1 MVSTRSSS
9 PALTASPSTADGT
22 GQTIAIVDA
31 FDDPNIALDLKA
43 FDQQFN
49 LPAPPS
55 FTKVDQDGGTD
66 YPPENDGWAGEI
78 SLDVEWVHAM
88 APGANIVLVEAKSDD
103 TIGDLLP
110 AIDYARSLPG
120 VVAISMSFGYPEL
133 KGDLQDDSHFTTP
146 AGHVGGGK
154 LPGGI
159 TFVAA
164 SGDSGAPPSY
174 PATSPNVLSVGGT
187 TLSLDAFG
195 NILAETGWSGSGGGI
210 STVEPLPT
218 YQQGV
223 AGQGTSNRTNP
234 DVAV

>member
-1 MVSTRSSS
+1 MTLSATCS
-9 PALTASPSTADGT
+9 PPSTT
-22 GQTIAIVDA
+22 
-31 FDDPNIALDLKA
+31 
-43 FDQQFN
+43 
-49 LPAPPS
+49 S
-55 FTKVDQDGGTD
+55 
-66 YPPENDGWAGEI
+66 
-78 SLDVEWVHAM
+78 
-88 APGANIVLVEAKSDD
+88 
-103 TIGDLLP
+103 
-110 AIDYARSLPG
+110 RSLPG

-164 SGDSGAPPSY
+164 SGDSGVPPSY

-234 DVAV
+234 DVAYDADPATGFDVYDSIGGGAWSLVGGTRAGAPNGPH